1 MGGNIA
7 RIAENEKQKQNCP
20 LLDSN
25 PSSQV
30 TITRLREFYGSFK
43 SVCDNLSIDLTE
55 FEQIF
60 GANESSFIIWDT
72 DENGLV
78 DALELFSGLTLMSS
92 STFDEKV
99 NFLFHL
105 FDFNE
110 VGYLSLTE
118 LEFMLDCCLLSIFKI
133 YSVRNDIERDEVGDF
148 IFNNFSEETNISKKR
163 LFTWCCKCNE
173 IQTFFKILK
182 KELSQPVASIKNP
195 RIVFK
200 PMEKVASDHKERNDV
215 YFVGKQGNS
224 EEERAD
230 S

>member
-1 MGGNIA
+1 M
-7 RIAENEKQKQNCP
+7 
-20 LLDSN
+20 
-25 PSSQV
+25 
-30 TITRLREFYGSFK
+30 
-43 SVCDNLSIDLTE
+43 
-55 FEQIF
+55 
-60 GANESSFIIWDT
+60 
-72 DENGLV
+72 

-133 YSVRNDIERDEVGDF
+133 YGVKTDIERDEVGDF
-148 IFNNFSEETNISKKR
+148 IANNFSDDTSISKAR
-163 LFTWCCKCNE
+163 LFTWCCKCTD
-173 IQTFFKILK
+173 IQNFFKILK

-195 RIVFK
+195 RITFK
-200 PMEKVASDHKERNDV
+200 PMEKVEPPKPERDDVHNPGEQSIGKE
-215 YFVGKQGNS
+215 
-224 EEERAD
+224 ETTD